1 MNYLFLE
8 AESFRELGGWV
19 IDPSSMHQMGSSY
32 LMAHGAGV
40 PVADAETEIE
50 ISEPGVY
57 HIWARTRDW
66 TAVWK
71 RGTSAGRFTLW
82 IDGVELPQIL
92 GTNQEQWS
100 WQKVGSAALES
111 GTHKIALH
119 DLTGFNGRCDAIYF
133 STDPGDVPP
142 DGGAELEKFRR
153 NKTGVEISDEP
164 EIFDLIVAGGGVA
177 GTVTALAAAR
187 LGLKS
192 ILLQDKSV
200 LGGCCSS
207 EIRVPLGGCTH
218 IGPYPQLGNTV
229 REIAPL
235 ALRPGAKPA
244 EWYEDLR
251 KANAFLVECPGK
263 AELRLNERVTGILTE
278 GDAVT
283 AVQTQKETIP
293 CNAVI
298 VATGGLSYPSTG
310 STGDGYAFAKE
321 FGHSVVKPV
330 PSLAQLVTV
339 EDVSA
344 LKGLSLRN
352 VTLSAYSPDG
362 KKLASEFGEMLFTDK
377 GLSGPVAL
385 SVSARVNRASGV
397 TLSLDLK
404 PALSREK
411 LEARMLRDF
420 SERTNAY
427 VGNAMRALL
436 PARLD
441 LFVLKK
447 AGISPAKK
455 VNSVTREERGR
466 IVDTLGN
473 LRFGLHCVAPF
484 EEAVVTSGGVEL
496 KELTPAC
503 GSRIKDGLYFAGEV
517 VDVDAL
523 TGGYNMQI
531 AFSTAAAVA
540 RNILKREGRDS
551 ACAR

>member
-1 MNYLFLE
+1 M
-8 AESFRELGGWV
+8 
-19 IDPSSMHQMGSSY
+19 
-32 LMAHGAGV
+32 
-40 PVADAETEIE
+40 
-50 ISEPGVY
+50 
-57 HIWARTRDW
+57 
-66 TAVWK
+66 
-71 RGTSAGRFTLW
+71 
-82 IDGVELPQIL
+82 
-92 GTNQEQWS
+92 
-100 WQKVGSAALES
+100 
-111 GTHKIALH
+111 
-119 DLTGFNGRCDAIYF
+119 
-133 STDPGDVPP
+133 
-142 DGGAELEKFRR
+142 
-153 NKTGVEISDEP
+153 
-164 EIFDLIVAGGGVA
+164 
-177 GTVTALAAAR
+177 
-187 LGLKS
+187 
-192 ILLQDKSV
+192 
-200 LGGCCSS
+200 
-207 EIRVPLGGCTH
+207 
-218 IGPYPQLGNTV
+218 
-229 REIAPL
+229 
-235 ALRPGAKPA
+235 
-244 EWYEDLR
+244 
-251 KANAFLVECPGK
+251 
-263 AELRLNERVTGILTE
+263 
-278 GDAVT
+278 
-283 AVQTQKETIP
+283 
-293 CNAVI
+293 
-298 VATGGLSYPSTG
+298 VATGGMSYPSTG

-411 LEARMLRDF
+411 LEARILRDF
-420 SERTNAY
+420 SERTNAD

>member
-1 MNYLFLE
+1 MSVLVIGGGAAGCLAAVMLARGGEAVTLLEKNARIGRKIYITGKGRCNLTADFPTQDFLNKVVRGE
-8 AESFRELGGWV
+8 KFLRSA
-19 IDPSSMHQMGSSY
+19 
-32 LMAHGAGV
+32 
-40 PVADAETEIE
+40 
-50 ISEPGVY
+50 VY
-57 HIWARTRDW
+57 GFSPEDTKEFFNA
-66 TAVWK
+66 
-71 RGTSAGRFTLW
+71 L
-82 IDGVELPQIL
+82 GVELVTERGGRVFPA
-92 GTNQEQWS
+92 S
-100 WQKVGSAALES
+100 QKSTTIIDALS
-111 GTHKIALH
+111 RALDIAGVRLE
-119 DLTGFNGRCDAIYF
+119 T
-133 STDPGDVPP
+133 
-142 DGGAELEKFRR
+142 GAEVVSVGGEKGAF
-153 NKTGVEISDEP
+153 
-164 EIFDLIVAGGGVA
+164 
-177 GTVTALAAAR
+177 TARTADGKEYRA
-187 LGLKS
+187 
-192 ILLQDKSV
+192 D
-200 LGGCCSS
+200 
-207 EIRVPLGGCTH
+207 
-218 IGPYPQLGNTV
+218 Y
-229 REIAPL
+229 
-235 ALRPGAKPA
+235 
-244 EWYEDLR
+244 
-251 KANAFLVECPGK
+251 LV
-263 AELRLNERVTGILTE
+263 
-278 GDAVT
+278 
-283 AVQTQKETIP
+283 
-293 CNAVI
+293 
-298 VATGGLSYPSTG
+298 VATGGMSYPSTG

-411 LEARMLRDF
+411 LEARILRDF
-420 SERTNAY
+420 SERTNAD

-447 AGISPAKK
+447 AGIAPAKK

>member
-1 MNYLFLE
+1 MSVLVIGGGAAGCLAAVMLARGGEAVTLLEKNARIGRKIYITGKGRCNLTADFLPQDFLNKVVRGE
-8 AESFRELGGWV
+8 KFLRSA
-19 IDPSSMHQMGSSY
+19 
-32 LMAHGAGV
+32 
-40 PVADAETEIE
+40 
-50 ISEPGVY
+50 VY
-57 HIWARTRDW
+57 GFSPEDTKEFFNA
-66 TAVWK
+66 
-71 RGTSAGRFTLW
+71 L
-82 IDGVELPQIL
+82 GVELVTERGGRVFPA
-92 GTNQEQWS
+92 S
-100 WQKVGSAALES
+100 QKSTTIIDALS
-111 GTHKIALH
+111 RALDIAGVRLE
-119 DLTGFNGRCDAIYF
+119 T
-133 STDPGDVPP
+133 
-142 DGGAELEKFRR
+142 GAEVVSVGGEKGAF
-153 NKTGVEISDEP
+153 
-164 EIFDLIVAGGGVA
+164 
-177 GTVTALAAAR
+177 TARTADGKEYRA
-187 LGLKS
+187 
-192 ILLQDKSV
+192 D
-200 LGGCCSS
+200 
-207 EIRVPLGGCTH
+207 
-218 IGPYPQLGNTV
+218 Y
-229 REIAPL
+229 
-235 ALRPGAKPA
+235 
-244 EWYEDLR
+244 
-251 KANAFLVECPGK
+251 LV
-263 AELRLNERVTGILTE
+263 
-278 GDAVT
+278 
-283 AVQTQKETIP
+283 
-293 CNAVI
+293 
-298 VATGGLSYPSTG
+298 VATGGMSYPSTG

-411 LEARMLRDF
+411 LEARILRDF
-420 SERTNAY
+420 SERTNAD

-447 AGISPAKK
+447 AGIAPAKK

>member
-1 MNYLFLE
+1 MSVLVIGGGAAGCLAAVMLARGGEAVTLLEKNARIGRKIYITGKGRCNLTADFPPQDFLNKVVRGE
-8 AESFRELGGWV
+8 KFLRSA
-19 IDPSSMHQMGSSY
+19 
-32 LMAHGAGV
+32 
-40 PVADAETEIE
+40 
-50 ISEPGVY
+50 VY
-57 HIWARTRDW
+57 GFSPEDTKEFF
-66 TAVWK
+66 TA
-71 RGTSAGRFTLW
+71 L
-82 IDGVELPQIL
+82 GVELVTERGGRVFPA
-92 GTNQEQWS
+92 S
-100 WQKVGSAALES
+100 QKSTTIIDALS
-111 GTHKIALH
+111 RALDIAGVRLE
-119 DLTGFNGRCDAIYF
+119 T
-133 STDPGDVPP
+133 
-142 DGGAELEKFRR
+142 GAEVVSVGGEKGAF
-153 NKTGVEISDEP
+153 
-164 EIFDLIVAGGGVA
+164 
-177 GTVTALAAAR
+177 TARTADGKEYRA
-187 LGLKS
+187 
-192 ILLQDKSV
+192 D
-200 LGGCCSS
+200 
-207 EIRVPLGGCTH
+207 
-218 IGPYPQLGNTV
+218 Y
-229 REIAPL
+229 
-235 ALRPGAKPA
+235 
-244 EWYEDLR
+244 
-251 KANAFLVECPGK
+251 LV
-263 AELRLNERVTGILTE
+263 
-278 GDAVT
+278 
-283 AVQTQKETIP
+283 
-293 CNAVI
+293 
-298 VATGGLSYPSTG
+298 VATGGMSYPSTG

-411 LEARMLRDF
+411 LEARTLRDF
-420 SERTNAY
+420 SERTNAD

-447 AGISPAKK
+447 AGIAPAKK

>member
-1 MNYLFLE
+1 MSVLVIGGGAAGCLAAVMLARGGEAVTLLEKNARIGRKIYITGKGRCNLTADFPTQDFLNKVVRGE
-8 AESFRELGGWV
+8 KFLRSA
-19 IDPSSMHQMGSSY
+19 
-32 LMAHGAGV
+32 
-40 PVADAETEIE
+40 
-50 ISEPGVY
+50 VY
-57 HIWARTRDW
+57 GFSPEDTKEFFNA
-66 TAVWK
+66 
-71 RGTSAGRFTLW
+71 L
-82 IDGVELPQIL
+82 GVELVTERGGRVFPA
-92 GTNQEQWS
+92 S
-100 WQKVGSAALES
+100 QKSTTIIDALS
-111 GTHKIALH
+111 RALDIAGVRLE
-119 DLTGFNGRCDAIYF
+119 T
-133 STDPGDVPP
+133 
-142 DGGAELEKFRR
+142 GAEVVSVGGEKGAF
-153 NKTGVEISDEP
+153 
-164 EIFDLIVAGGGVA
+164 
-177 GTVTALAAAR
+177 TARTADGKEYRA
-187 LGLKS
+187 
-192 ILLQDKSV
+192 D
-200 LGGCCSS
+200 
-207 EIRVPLGGCTH
+207 
-218 IGPYPQLGNTV
+218 Y
-229 REIAPL
+229 
-235 ALRPGAKPA
+235 
-244 EWYEDLR
+244 
-251 KANAFLVECPGK
+251 LV
-263 AELRLNERVTGILTE
+263 
-278 GDAVT
+278 
-283 AVQTQKETIP
+283 
-293 CNAVI
+293 
-298 VATGGLSYPSTG
+298 VATGGMSYPSTG

-411 LEARMLRDF
+411 LEARILRDF
-420 SERTNAY
+420 SERTNAD